1 MFRELPTVLSI
12 AILLAAV
19 SAAPALTRIPRHH
32 VVQPYRHT
40 SVLPVVFGSD
50 AHDNYGIQPS
60 QRRLPG
66 ETPYLPWT
74 QDPYYPRM

>member
-1 MFRELPTVLSI
+1 MFRKLPTVLSI
-12 AILLAAV
+12 AVLLAAV

-50 AHDNYGIQPS
+50 AYDRIQPS

-66 ETPYLPWT
+66 ETPNLPWT
-74 QDPYYPRM
+74 QDPDSPRM